1 MSDPAR
7 NPAQL
12 EQDRAAVEEVNGE
25 FYAAFERGDL
35 DAMTEIWLDD
45 PHTLCV
51 HPGQEPLRGAG
62 AITRSWALIMANVPY
77 IQFFLTDVR
86 VDVRADV
93 ASVTCTENVLSAD
106 ENTDRSSFTG
116 GRAVATNVFVRH
128 EDTWRLWIHH
138 ASPVISVEH
147 DED

>member
-1 MSDPAR
+1 VSEPTRLDR
-7 NPAQL
+7 
-12 EQDRAAVEEVNGE
+12 DRAAVTEANAD

-45 PHTLCV
+45 PDTLCT
-51 HPGQEPLRGAG
+51 HPGNEPLRGAS

-86 VDVRADV
+86 VSVHHDV

-106 ENTDRSSFTG
+106 DSTEEASFRG
-116 GRAVATNVFVRH
+116 GRAVATNVFVRT
-128 EDTWRLWIHH
+128 DGGWRLWIHH
-138 ASPVISVEH
+138 ASPVISGEH
-147 DED
+147 HED